1 MANKVNAER
10 LRGKVALIFGAG
22 PNIGGTT
29 AHFMA
34 REGARVAV
42 SSSRIETGEETADF
56 LIGRGY
62 EALAVAGDA
71 GKEDDV
77 KRVVEATLEKFGRV
91 DVMVYVAGRQIRQE
105 IMDFELSAWNL
116 EMEGYLTGAMLATKY
131 SARAMV
137 AKPNPGSIIY
147 ILSDA
152 AHLGE
157 PGNSCYCAAKGGL
170 LNFSRAAAMEFA
182 RHDIRV
188 NSVSPTFMEQNY
200 WMFPAEFLSP
210 ERGPYNLT
218 ADDFLQGIPLARMC
232 SAADV
237 ANACV
242 FLASD
247 ESAYLTATDIP
258 LDGGARAK
266 YWPWAP
272 GKWTGVNSEQYVAG
286 IKKSRYGEPVDDDGP
301 AKS

>member
-1 MANKVNAER
+1 MVNNQSRER

-34 REGARVAV
+34 REGGRIAV
-42 SSSRIETGEETADF
+42 SSSRVETGEETAEF
-56 LIGRGY
+56 LRGRGY
-62 EALAVAGDA
+62 EAIAVAGDA

-77 KRVVEATLEKFGRV
+77 RRVVAATVERYGRI
-91 DVMVYVAGRQIRQE
+91 DVMVYVAGRQYRQE
-105 IMDFELSAWNL
+105 IMDFDLEVWNL
-116 EMEGYLTGAMLATKY
+116 EIEGYLTGAMLAAKHT
-131 SARAMV
+131 ARAMV
-137 AKPNPGSIIY
+137 SKPNPGSIMY

-152 AHLGE
+152 AHQGE

-200 WMFPAEFLSP
+200 WMFPKAFLEP
-210 ERGPYNLT
+210 ERAPYNLT

-232 SAADV
+232 TTTDV

-247 ESAYLTATDIP
+247 ESAYLTAADIP

-266 YWPWAP
+266 YWPWTP
-272 GKWTGVNSEQYVAG
+272 GKWTKVNSEQYVANL
-286 IKKSRYGEPVDDDGP
+286 KKNRYGEPVDDDGSP
-301 AKS
+301 D